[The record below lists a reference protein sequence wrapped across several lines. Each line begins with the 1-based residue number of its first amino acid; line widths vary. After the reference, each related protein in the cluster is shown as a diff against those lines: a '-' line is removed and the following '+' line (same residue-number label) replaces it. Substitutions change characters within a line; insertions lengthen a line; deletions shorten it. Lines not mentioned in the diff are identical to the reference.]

1 MLNQEPSNAF
11 ETIEKSR
18 SRLLTE
24 RLAESKSEVKVSS
37 VKSIQD
43 KMENS
48 SAILSYAN
56 SYSRTISIVALTQS
70 DIHGQKI
77 SVVDTL
83 KSFHKTYETR
93 IEAMIQNQR
102 GIKVVKKDS
111 RQQLLAKANK
121 KYPFMEKTI
130 NFYRTLIKNPSPEND
145 KDLREI
151 ARVLYDLFI
160 KPIETH
166 IDDKKELTI
175 IPEGILGFLPF
186 ETLIDSEGRYL
197 VEKYV
202 IRYAQ
207 SMTVQR
213 LIKNRQY
220 ESDRKP
226 LLALGGA
233 IYNEINYEA
242 EMVTNSKQLDF
253 IKNKTFLAMAD
264 DRSIRDV
271 YASLGVESL
280 SNLPGTLDE
289 INAIRK
295 IVKNSEAISGKEVT
309 EARIKSMSDSG
320 ELSQYK
326 VLHFA
331 THGMTVPAFPELSAI
346 VLSQFKEGQGSEDG
360 YLRMGEIAKLKLNAD
375 FVNLSACETGL
386 GKIYGGEGIVGLTQS
401 FLLAGAKGI
410 SASLWNVSDRSTS
423 IFMVGVY
430 QLVEKKRM
438 SYSQAINEMKR
449 IFIRGQ
455 TSIDSEPNRGIK
467 VIEADE
473 TRSEKLSHPYY
484 WGPFV
489 YYGLN

>member
-1 MLNQEPSNAF
+1 M
-11 ETIEKSR
+11 
-18 SRLLTE
+18 
-24 RLAESKSEVKVSS
+24 
-37 VKSIQD
+37 
-43 KMENS
+43 
-48 SAILSYAN
+48 
-56 SYSRTISIVALTQS
+56 
-70 DIHGQKI
+70 
-77 SVVDTL
+77 
-83 KSFHKTYETR
+83 
-93 IEAMIQNQR
+93 
-102 GIKVVKKDS
+102 
-111 RQQLLAKANK
+111 
-121 KYPFMEKTI
+121 
-130 NFYRTLIKNPSPEND
+130 
-145 KDLREI
+145 
-151 ARVLYDLFI
+151 
-160 KPIETH
+160 ETH
-166 IDDKKELTI
+166 IDDKKELII
-175 IPEGILGFLPF
+175 IPDGILGFLPF

-207 SMTVQR
+207 SMTVQQ
-213 LIKNRQY
+213 LIKNRKY

-226 LLALGGA
+226 FLAFGGA
-233 IYNEINYEA
+233 VYDEISYEA
-242 EMVTNSKQLDF
+242 DMVTNDKELNF

-264 DRSIRDV
+264 DRSISDV

-295 IVKNSEAISGKEVT
+295 IVDNSETISGKEVT

-346 VLSQFKEGQGSEDG
+346 VLSQFKGGQGSEDG

-401 FLLAGAKGI
+401 FLLAGARGI
-410 SASLWNVSDRSTS
+410 SASLWNVSDRSTAM
-423 IFMVGVY
+423 FMVGVY
-430 QLVEKKRM
+430 QLVEKKGM
-438 SYSQAINEMKR
+438 SYLQAINEMKR

-455 TSIDSEPNRGIK
+455 TSIDSEPSGGIE

-473 TRSEKLSHPYY
+473 KRPEKLSHPFY
-484 WGPFV
+484 WAPFV